1 MGMKDVNSYEITKV
15 QPQGVVWHLLNF
27 PLLISPWVVS
37 KSVVYKNKRVHVI
50 CILKIQDFC

>member
-50 CILKIQDFC
+50 CILKI

>member
-1 MGMKDVNSYEITKV
+1 MRMKDVNSYEITKV

-27 PLLISPWVVS
+27 PLSISAWVAS

-50 CILKIQDFC
+50 CILRI